1 MSQPTP
7 LQSRERARKAFKR
20 EHDEV
25 WNAVSGDPEKTA
37 AVRAI
42 LERCDAVRDKMI
54 AHYGRRKEALIAREI
69 AKLTA
74 ENDRPQPEL
83 KLDGHG
89 RTRRDIEQQAIH
101 NVANRQR
108 GRLQRLNKTERS
120 LLYREVMHRNPNR
133 RSAKESGYLITE
145 RNARV
150 LDAVDRAQ
158 KLRNKA
164 RRSFNATRDQ
174 KIARAAERGVENPA
188 SEVGYQQAMRLR
200 RIDKAE
206 RSVIS
211 QTLNQSSFNR
221 ASQARA
227 TPSMSM

>member
-25 WNAVSGDPEKTA
+25 WNAVAGDPEKTA

-42 LERCDAVRDKMI
+42 LERCDAVRDQMI
-54 AHYGRRKEALIAREI
+54 AHYGRRKEGLIAREI
-69 AKLTA
+69 AKITA
-74 ENDRPQPEL
+74 EQDRPKPEL
-83 KLDGHG
+83 KPDGQG
-89 RTRRDIEQQAIH
+89 STSRDIKQQAIH

-108 GRLQRLNKTERS
+108 GRLRQLNEIERNM
-120 LLYREVMHRNPNR
+120 LHRDPSR
-133 RSAKESGYLITE
+133 RPAKERGYLITE

-164 RRSFNATRDQ
+164 RRSFNAKRDQ
-174 KIARAAERGVENPA
+174 KIARAAERGADNPA
-188 SEVGYQQAMRLR
+188 AEVGYQQAMRLK

-206 RSVIS
+206 RNVIS
-211 QTLNQSSFNR
+211 QTLNQSSFKR

-227 TPSMSM
+227 TPSMSL

>member
-1 MSQPTP
+1 MNQPTP

-20 EHDEV
+20 EHDEI
-25 WNAVSGDPEKTA
+25 WNAVAGDAEKTA

-42 LERCDAVRDKMI
+42 LVRCDAVRDQMI

-69 AKLTA
+69 AKITA
-74 ENDRPQPEL
+74 KQDRPKPEL
-83 KLDGHG
+83 KPNNQG
-89 RTRRDIEQQAIH
+89 RTSRDIKQQAI
-101 NVANRQR
+101 NTVANRQR
-108 GRLQRLNKTERS
+108 GRLRHLNEIERNM
-120 LLYREVMHRNPNR
+120 LHREVMHRDPSR
-133 RSAKESGYLITE
+133 RPVKERGYLITE

-174 KIARAAERGVENPA
+174 KIARAQERGAANPA
-188 SEVGYQQAMRLR
+188 AEVGFQQAMRLR

-221 ASQARA
+221 VSQARA